1 MNTKKN
7 ERFAE
12 TDRRIR
18 KAFTKMVLN
27 KKTNQISVREIC
39 EATGINRSSFYLH
52 YADIPALITAIVE
65 EKWTESV
72 ERIHEEMH
80 GDPNIFSE
88 AYVAATLREAKRDRA
103 FYRAYFEKFGTAELE
118 KGYQTL
124 FENVFKPFFRRLGIS
139 PETLKRYEGGRLTPP
154 DETVARMC
162 EVYGVRWLAL
172 EHAKATDRL
181 GILPELEP
189 KPLPMATISL
199 TNRLR
204 DAADRLAGLLRIAE
218 DGVIDD
224 AERPE
229 FDDIVQDLRET
240 IAAAYQVIYADAKK
254 ERQVGGQAV

>member
-1 MNTKKN
+1 M
-7 ERFAE
+7 A
-12 TDRRIR
+12 
-18 KAFTKMVLN
+18 
-27 KKTNQISVREIC
+27 
-39 EATGINRSSFYLH
+39 
-52 YADIPALITAIVE
+52 ALY
-65 EKWTESV
+65 
-72 ERIHEEMH
+72 
-80 GDPNIFSE
+80 PNIYKRARKVTLLTQEE
-88 AYVAATLREAKRDRA
+88 A
-103 FYRAYFEKFGTAELE
+103 AE
-118 KGYQTL
+118 
-124 FENVFKPFFRRLGIS
+124 RLHIS

-162 EVYGVRWLAL
+162 EVYGARWLAL
-172 EHAKATDRL
+172 EHAQATDRL

-240 IAAAYQVIYADAKK
+240 IAAAYQVIYADGAKK
-254 ERQVGGQAV
+254 ERPEAGTSKRSRSQRKTSENHCKAIVPQKKRNVKALREEARA

>member
-1 MNTKKN
+1 M
-7 ERFAE
+7 A
-12 TDRRIR
+12 
-18 KAFTKMVLN
+18 
-27 KKTNQISVREIC
+27 
-39 EATGINRSSFYLH
+39 
-52 YADIPALITAIVE
+52 ALY
-65 EKWTESV
+65 
-72 ERIHEEMH
+72 
-80 GDPNIFSE
+80 PNIYQRARKVTLLTQEE
-88 AYVAATLREAKRDRA
+88 A
-103 FYRAYFEKFGTAELE
+103 AE
-118 KGYQTL
+118 
-124 FENVFKPFFRRLGIS
+124 RLHIS

-162 EVYGVRWLAL
+162 EVYGARWLAL

-254 ERQVGGQAV
+254 ARPEAGTSKRSVSQRKTPENHCKAIVPQKKTNVNTFRGEARA

>member
-1 MNTKKN
+1 MAPLYPNMYQRARKVTLLTQEEAA
-7 ERFAE
+7 ER
-12 TDRRIR
+12 
-18 KAFTKMVLN
+18 
-27 KKTNQISVREIC
+27 
-39 EATGINRSSFYLH
+39 LH
-52 YADIPALITAIVE
+52 
-65 EKWTESV
+65 
-72 ERIHEEMH
+72 
-80 GDPNIFSE
+80 
-88 AYVAATLREAKRDRA
+88 
-103 FYRAYFEKFGTAELE
+103 
-118 KGYQTL
+118 
-124 FENVFKPFFRRLGIS
+124 IS

-162 EVYGVRWLAL
+162 EVYGVSWLAL

-181 GILPELEP
+181 GILPEVEP

-254 ERQVGGQAV
+254 ERPEAGTSKRSVSQRKTPENHCKAIVPQKKRNVKALREEVRA

>member
-1 MNTKKN
+1 MAALYPNMYQRARKVTLLTQ
-7 ERFAE
+7 EEAAE
-12 TDRRIR
+12 
-18 KAFTKMVLN
+18 
-27 KKTNQISVREIC
+27 
-39 EATGINRSSFYLH
+39 
-52 YADIPALITAIVE
+52 
-65 EKWTESV
+65 
-72 ERIHEEMH
+72 
-80 GDPNIFSE
+80 
-88 AYVAATLREAKRDRA
+88 
-103 FYRAYFEKFGTAELE
+103 
-118 KGYQTL
+118 
-124 FENVFKPFFRRLGIS
+124 RLGIS

-162 EVYGVRWLAL
+162 EVYGVSWLAL

-229 FDDIVQDLRET
+229 FDNIVQDLRET

-254 ERQVGGQAV
+254 ERPEAATSKRSRSQRNSENHCKAIVPQKQRNVKALREEVRA

>member
-1 MNTKKN
+1 M
-7 ERFAE
+7 AE
-12 TDRRIR
+12 
-18 KAFTKMVLN
+18 L
-27 KKTNQISVREIC
+27 
-39 EATGINRSSFYLH
+39 Y
-52 YADIPALITAIVE
+52 
-65 EKWTESV
+65 
-72 ERIHEEMH
+72 
-80 GDPNIFSE
+80 PNIYQRGRKTTLLTQEE
-88 AYVAATLREAKRDRA
+88 A
-103 FYRAYFEKFGTAELE
+103 AE
-118 KGYQTL
+118 
-124 FENVFKPFFRRLGIS
+124 RLHIS

-229 FDDIVQDLRET
+229 FDNIVQDLRET
-240 IAAAYQVIYADAKK
+240 IAAAYQVIYADGAKK
-254 ERQVGGQAV
+254 ERPDVGASKRSVSQAVRPENDCKNSIAYSRGNASPVLTKGVYAR

>member
-1 MNTKKN
+1 M
-7 ERFAE
+7 A
-12 TDRRIR
+12 
-18 KAFTKMVLN
+18 
-27 KKTNQISVREIC
+27 
-39 EATGINRSSFYLH
+39 
-52 YADIPALITAIVE
+52 ALY
-65 EKWTESV
+65 
-72 ERIHEEMH
+72 
-80 GDPNIFSE
+80 PNIYQRARKVTLLTQEE
-88 AYVAATLREAKRDRA
+88 A
-103 FYRAYFEKFGTAELE
+103 AE
-118 KGYQTL
+118 
-124 FENVFKPFFRRLGIS
+124 RLHIS

-162 EVYGVRWLAL
+162 EVYGVSWLAL

-181 GILPELEP
+181 GILPEVEP

-254 ERQVGGQAV
+254 NAPRLAPRSAPVPRAGALKTIASTVYRKNRRKSTPSEGRRAHDGTGHLPDPRRRHVSHGAADEDHRLFGWRKV

>member
-1 MNTKKN
+1 M
-7 ERFAE
+7 A
-12 TDRRIR
+12 
-18 KAFTKMVLN
+18 
-27 KKTNQISVREIC
+27 
-39 EATGINRSSFYLH
+39 
-52 YADIPALITAIVE
+52 ALY
-65 EKWTESV
+65 
-72 ERIHEEMH
+72 
-80 GDPNIFSE
+80 PNIYQRARKVTLLTQEE
-88 AYVAATLREAKRDRA
+88 A
-103 FYRAYFEKFGTAELE
+103 AE
-118 KGYQTL
+118 
-124 FENVFKPFFRRLGIS
+124 RLHIS

-162 EVYGVRWLAL
+162 EVYGVNWLAL

-254 ERQVGGQAV
+254 ERPEAATSKRSRSQRNSENHCKHSISQKKTNVNTFRGEARA

>member
-1 MNTKKN
+1 M
-7 ERFAE
+7 A
-12 TDRRIR
+12 
-18 KAFTKMVLN
+18 
-27 KKTNQISVREIC
+27 
-39 EATGINRSSFYLH
+39 
-52 YADIPALITAIVE
+52 ALY
-65 EKWTESV
+65 
-72 ERIHEEMH
+72 
-80 GDPNIFSE
+80 PNIYQRGRKTTLLTQEE
-88 AYVAATLREAKRDRA
+88 A
-103 FYRAYFEKFGTAELE
+103 AE
-118 KGYQTL
+118 
-124 FENVFKPFFRRLGIS
+124 RLGIS

-162 EVYGVRWLAL
+162 EVYGVSWLAL

-181 GILPELEP
+181 GILPEVEP

-240 IAAAYQVIYADAKK
+240 IAAAYQVIYADGAKK
-254 ERQVGGQAV
+254 ERPEAGTSKRSRSQRNSENHCKHSISQKKTNVNTFRGEARA

>member
-1 MNTKKN
+1 M
-7 ERFAE
+7 A
-12 TDRRIR
+12 
-18 KAFTKMVLN
+18 
-27 KKTNQISVREIC
+27 
-39 EATGINRSSFYLH
+39 
-52 YADIPALITAIVE
+52 ALY
-65 EKWTESV
+65 
-72 ERIHEEMH
+72 
-80 GDPNIFSE
+80 PNIYQRGRKVTLLTQEE
-88 AYVAATLREAKRDRA
+88 A
-103 FYRAYFEKFGTAELE
+103 AE
-118 KGYQTL
+118 
-124 FENVFKPFFRRLGIS
+124 RLHIS

-172 EHAKATDRL
+172 EHAQATDRL
-181 GILPELEP
+181 GILTELEP

-240 IAAAYQVIYADAKK
+240 IAAAYQVIYADGAKK
-254 ERQVGGQAV
+254 ERPEAGTSKRSRSQRNSENHCKTIVPQKKRNVKALREEVRA

>member
-1 MNTKKN
+1 M
-7 ERFAE
+7 AE
-12 TDRRIR
+12 
-18 KAFTKMVLN
+18 L
-27 KKTNQISVREIC
+27 
-39 EATGINRSSFYLH
+39 Y
-52 YADIPALITAIVE
+52 
-65 EKWTESV
+65 
-72 ERIHEEMH
+72 
-80 GDPNIFSE
+80 PNIYQRGRKTTLLTQEE
-88 AYVAATLREAKRDRA
+88 A
-103 FYRAYFEKFGTAELE
+103 AE
-118 KGYQTL
+118 
-124 FENVFKPFFRRLGIS
+124 RLHIS

-229 FDDIVQDLRET
+229 FDNIVQDLRET
-240 IAAAYQVIYADAKK
+240 IAAAYQVIYADGAKK
-254 ERQVGGQAV
+254 ERPDGGTSKRSVSQAVRPENDCKNSIAYSRGNASPVLAKGVYAR

>member
-1 MNTKKN
+1 MAALYPNIYQ
-7 ERFAE
+7 RG
-12 TDRRIR
+12 R
-18 KAFTKMVLN
+18 KATLL
-27 KKTNQISVREIC
+27 TQE
-39 EATGINRSSFYLH
+39 EAAERLH
-52 YADIPALITAIVE
+52 
-65 EKWTESV
+65 
-72 ERIHEEMH
+72 
-80 GDPNIFSE
+80 
-88 AYVAATLREAKRDRA
+88 
-103 FYRAYFEKFGTAELE
+103 
-118 KGYQTL
+118 
-124 FENVFKPFFRRLGIS
+124 IS

-154 DETVARMC
+154 DETVALMC
-162 EVYGVRWLAL
+162 EVYGARWLAL

-181 GILPELEP
+181 GILPELES

-254 ERQVGGQAV
+254 ERPEAGTSKRSVSQRKTSENHCKAIVPQKKTNVNTFRGEARA

>member
-1 MNTKKN
+1 M
-7 ERFAE
+7 A
-12 TDRRIR
+12 
-18 KAFTKMVLN
+18 
-27 KKTNQISVREIC
+27 
-39 EATGINRSSFYLH
+39 
-52 YADIPALITAIVE
+52 ALY
-65 EKWTESV
+65 
-72 ERIHEEMH
+72 
-80 GDPNIFSE
+80 PNIYQRARKVTLLTQEE
-88 AYVAATLREAKRDRA
+88 A
-103 FYRAYFEKFGTAELE
+103 AE
-118 KGYQTL
+118 
-124 FENVFKPFFRRLGIS
+124 RLHIS

-162 EVYGVRWLAL
+162 EIYGVSWLAL

-229 FDDIVQDLRET
+229 FDIIVQDLRET
-240 IAAAYQVIYADAKK
+240 IAAAYQVIYADGAKK
-254 ERQVGGQAV
+254 ERPEAGTSKRSVSQRKTPENHCNHSISQKKTNVNTFREEARA

>member
-1 MNTKKN
+1 MAPLYPNMYQRARKVTLLTQ
-7 ERFAE
+7 EEAAE
-12 TDRRIR
+12 
-18 KAFTKMVLN
+18 
-27 KKTNQISVREIC
+27 
-39 EATGINRSSFYLH
+39 
-52 YADIPALITAIVE
+52 
-65 EKWTESV
+65 
-72 ERIHEEMH
+72 
-80 GDPNIFSE
+80 
-88 AYVAATLREAKRDRA
+88 
-103 FYRAYFEKFGTAELE
+103 
-118 KGYQTL
+118 
-124 FENVFKPFFRRLGIS
+124 RLGIS

-162 EVYGVRWLAL
+162 SVYGVPWLAL

-181 GILPELEP
+181 GILPEVEP

-240 IAAAYQVIYADAKK
+240 IAAAYQVIYADGAKK
-254 ERQVGGQAV
+254 ERPEAGTSKRSRSQRNSENHCKAIVPQKKTNVNTFRGEARA

>member
-1 MNTKKN
+1 M
-7 ERFAE
+7 A
-12 TDRRIR
+12 
-18 KAFTKMVLN
+18 
-27 KKTNQISVREIC
+27 
-39 EATGINRSSFYLH
+39 
-52 YADIPALITAIVE
+52 ALY
-65 EKWTESV
+65 
-72 ERIHEEMH
+72 
-80 GDPNIFSE
+80 PNIYQRGRKTTLLTQEE
-88 AYVAATLREAKRDRA
+88 A
-103 FYRAYFEKFGTAELE
+103 AE
-118 KGYQTL
+118 
-124 FENVFKPFFRRLGIS
+124 RLGIS

-162 EVYGVRWLAL
+162 EVYGVSWLAL

-181 GILPELEP
+181 GVLPEVEP

-254 ERQVGGQAV
+254 ERPEAGTSKRSVSQRKTPENHCKAIVPQKKRNVKALREEARA

>member
-1 MNTKKN
+1 M
-7 ERFAE
+7 AP
-12 TDRRIR
+12 
-18 KAFTKMVLN
+18 
-27 KKTNQISVREIC
+27 Q
-39 EATGINRSSFYLH
+39 Y
-52 YADIPALITAIVE
+52 
-65 EKWTESV
+65 
-72 ERIHEEMH
+72 
-80 GDPNIFSE
+80 PNIYQRGRKTTLLTQEE
-88 AYVAATLREAKRDRA
+88 A
-103 FYRAYFEKFGTAELE
+103 AE
-118 KGYQTL
+118 
-124 FENVFKPFFRRLGIS
+124 RLGIS

-162 EVYGVRWLAL
+162 EVYGVSWLAL

-254 ERQVGGQAV
+254 NAPRLAPRSVPCPRGKPLKTIARLLYRRNREMSRLSERRCAHDGTGHLPDPRRRHVSHGAADEDHRLFGWRKV

>member
-1 MNTKKN
+1 MAALYPNLYQRGRKTTLLTQEEAA
-7 ERFAE
+7 ER
-12 TDRRIR
+12 
-18 KAFTKMVLN
+18 
-27 KKTNQISVREIC
+27 
-39 EATGINRSSFYLH
+39 LH
-52 YADIPALITAIVE
+52 
-65 EKWTESV
+65 
-72 ERIHEEMH
+72 
-80 GDPNIFSE
+80 
-88 AYVAATLREAKRDRA
+88 
-103 FYRAYFEKFGTAELE
+103 
-118 KGYQTL
+118 
-124 FENVFKPFFRRLGIS
+124 IS

-162 EVYGVRWLAL
+162 EVYGVSWLAL

-229 FDDIVQDLRET
+229 FDTIVQDLRET

-254 ERQVGGQAV
+254 ERPEAATSKRSVSQRKTPENHCKAIVPQKKRNVKALREEVRA

>member
-1 MNTKKN
+1 M
-7 ERFAE
+7 A
-12 TDRRIR
+12 
-18 KAFTKMVLN
+18 
-27 KKTNQISVREIC
+27 
-39 EATGINRSSFYLH
+39 
-52 YADIPALITAIVE
+52 ALY
-65 EKWTESV
+65 
-72 ERIHEEMH
+72 
-80 GDPNIFSE
+80 PNIYQRGRKTTLLTQEE
-88 AYVAATLREAKRDRA
+88 A
-103 FYRAYFEKFGTAELE
+103 AE
-118 KGYQTL
+118 
-124 FENVFKPFFRRLGIS
+124 RLHIS

-229 FDDIVQDLRET
+229 FDNIVQDLRET
-240 IAAAYQVIYADAKK
+240 IAAAYQVIYADGAKK
-254 ERQVGGQAV
+254 ERPDGGTSKRSVSQVVKPENDCKNSIAYSRGNASPVLKKGVYAR

>member
-1 MNTKKN
+1 M
-7 ERFAE
+7 AE
-12 TDRRIR
+12 
-18 KAFTKMVLN
+18 L
-27 KKTNQISVREIC
+27 
-39 EATGINRSSFYLH
+39 Y
-52 YADIPALITAIVE
+52 
-65 EKWTESV
+65 
-72 ERIHEEMH
+72 
-80 GDPNIFSE
+80 PNIYQRGRKTTLLTQEE
-88 AYVAATLREAKRDRA
+88 A
-103 FYRAYFEKFGTAELE
+103 AE
-118 KGYQTL
+118 
-124 FENVFKPFFRRLGIS
+124 RLHIS

-162 EVYGVRWLAL
+162 EIYGVRWLAL

-229 FDDIVQDLRET
+229 FDNIVQDLRET
-240 IAAAYQVIYADAKK
+240 IAAAYQVIYADGAKK
-254 ERQVGGQAV
+254 ERPDGGTSKRSVSQRFNSENDCKNSISYSRENASPVLKKGVYAR

>member
-1 MNTKKN
+1 M
-7 ERFAE
+7 AP
-12 TDRRIR
+12 
-18 KAFTKMVLN
+18 
-27 KKTNQISVREIC
+27 Q
-39 EATGINRSSFYLH
+39 Y
-52 YADIPALITAIVE
+52 
-65 EKWTESV
+65 
-72 ERIHEEMH
+72 
-80 GDPNIFSE
+80 PNIYQRGRKTTLLTQEE
-88 AYVAATLREAKRDRA
+88 A
-103 FYRAYFEKFGTAELE
+103 AE
-118 KGYQTL
+118 
-124 FENVFKPFFRRLGIS
+124 RLGIS

-162 EVYGVRWLAL
+162 EIYGVSWLAL

-254 ERQVGGQAV
+254 ERPEAATSKRSRSQRNSENHCKVIVPQKKRNVKALREEVRA

>member
-1 MNTKKN
+1 M
-7 ERFAE
+7 AE
-12 TDRRIR
+12 
-18 KAFTKMVLN
+18 L
-27 KKTNQISVREIC
+27 
-39 EATGINRSSFYLH
+39 Y
-52 YADIPALITAIVE
+52 
-65 EKWTESV
+65 
-72 ERIHEEMH
+72 
-80 GDPNIFSE
+80 PNIYQRGRKTTLLTQEE
-88 AYVAATLREAKRDRA
+88 A
-103 FYRAYFEKFGTAELE
+103 AE
-118 KGYQTL
+118 
-124 FENVFKPFFRRLGIS
+124 RLHIS

-229 FDDIVQDLRET
+229 FDVIVQELRET
-240 IAAAYQVIYADAKK
+240 IAAAYQVIYADGAKK
-254 ERQVGGQAV
+254 ERPDGGTSKRSVSQAVRPENDCKNSIAYSRGNASPVLSKGVYAR